1 MFTRAKL
8 FLSRHFKQLFYGFNE
23 VRRVQL
29 FFFFVCLFLR
39 VCFWVEGIFSGNFA
53 SEIEFYIWFE

>member
-23 VRRVQL
+23 VREVQL
-29 FFFFVCLFLR
+29 SFFCLFLR
-39 VCFWVEGIFSGNFA
+39 VCFWVEGIFSGNFG
-53 SEIEFYIWFE
+53 SEIESYIWIE